1 MDNYNEPIQPY
12 ATPESAPQKKNNK
25 TLIIVL
31 VVVLVLCC
39 CCVILVPLMYFVLGD
54 PIMEA
59 LDMGSLLPTALTLL

>member
-1 MDNYNEPIQPY
+1 MNNYNEPIQSY
-12 ATPESAPQKKNNK
+12 ATPESAPQKANNK

-39 CCVILVPLMYFVLGD
+39 CCVIFGLLMYFVLGD

-59 LDMGSLLPTALTLL
+59 LDMGALIPAALMLL